1 MREFAMADNSTD
13 YMTRAEVK
21 DYVQAWSSEMVF
33 GVVAGLG
40 IGIGLV
46 NFLGLVS
53 SDGLE
58 AAFTL
63 DGLLDW
69 ALFFAAGVLFVLALL
84 SARKKRKALE

>member
-1 MREFAMADNSTD
+1 MTDESTD
-13 YMTRAEVK
+13 YMTRTEVK
-21 DYVQAWSSEMVF
+21 NYVQAWSSEMVF
-33 GVVAGLG
+33 GVVAGIG
-40 IGIGLV
+40 IGLGLV

-53 SDGLE
+53 SEGLG

-69 ALFFAAGVLFVLALL
+69 ALFFAAGILFLFALL